1 MRRGRYYLGRVVK
14 TGDLDQ
20 ERLLSAIDD
29 APTVPIAGALWTITD
44 IVDGTD
50 RDKPFIFGRLSKY
63 SKQAQLTVVDPV
75 AHSQLEAT
83 AENLLIAASPF
94 VYLPDFS
101 GIAYL
106 HVWNGVQEDV
116 FRRRFAR
123 LIEEAYQRF
132 FVGCEI
138 DPVADYQAFSTK
150 LSALETISEIRAK
163 VHPPNPLFGDLW
175 KDLNDYIKQ
184 RNASEVVVAEK
195 SDQASGLA
203 TQIVKLIN
211 RLLEKTARQM
221 DEPAAITD
229 AALLMAAD
237 GYGSGKVIG
246 QKNDAQVVIRTSDTQ
261 KSFLHA
267 KDPEVEQLATIARE
281 KFEAISEERDMEH
294 G

>member
-20 ERLLSAIDD
+20 EKLLTAISD
-29 APTVPIAGALWTITD
+29 APTIPVSGSLWTITD
-44 IVDGTD
+44 VIDETD
-50 RDKPFIFGRLSKY
+50 RKKPFIFGRLSKY
-63 SKQAQLTVVDPV
+63 SEQGQLTVVDPV
-75 AHSQLEAT
+75 AHSQVEET

-94 VYLPDFS
+94 IYLPDFS

-106 HVWNGVQEDV
+106 HVWDGVQEDV

-138 DPVADYQAFSTK
+138 DPVADYQAFSSK
-150 LSALETISEIRAK
+150 LRALEMISEIRAK

-175 KDLNDYIKQ
+175 KDLNEYIKD
-184 RNASEVVVAEK
+184 RNASEVVVTEK
-195 SDQASGLA
+195 SDQDNGL
-203 TQIVKLIN
+203 TSQIVDLIN
-211 RLLEKTARQM
+211 RILEKTIREIE
-221 DEPAAITD
+221 EPAAITD

-246 QKNDAQVVIRTSDTQ
+246 KKGDEQVVIKTSDTQ
-261 KSFLHA
+261 KSFLHS
-267 KDPEVEQLATIARE
+267 KEPEVEQLATLVRQ
-281 KFEAISEERDMEH
+281 KFEAISKERDMEH

>member
-14 TGDLDQ
+14 TGELDQ
-20 ERLLSAIDD
+20 EKLLAAIVD
-29 APTVPIAGALWTITD
+29 APTVPVSGASWTITD
-44 IVDGTD
+44 VTDGTR
-50 RDKPFIFGRLSKY
+50 RDKPFVFGRLSKY
-63 SKQAQLTVVDPV
+63 AQQGQLTVVDPI
-75 AHSQLEAT
+75 AHSQVEAT

-123 LIEEAYQRF
+123 LIEEAYERF

-138 DPVADYQAFSTK
+138 DPVADYQAFATK
-150 LSALETISEIRAK
+150 LSALEKISEIRAK

-175 KDLNDYIKQ
+175 RDLNEYIKQ
-184 RNASEVVVAEK
+184 RNASEVLVAEK
-195 SDQASGLA
+195 SDQDSGLA
-203 TQIVKLIN
+203 SRIVELVNGI
-211 RLLEKTARQM
+211 LEKTTRQI
-221 DEPAAITD
+221 DKPAAITD

-237 GYGSGKVIG
+237 GYGSGQIVGLKG
-246 QKNDAQVVIRTSDTQ
+246 DEQVLIRTSDTQ

-267 KDPEVEQLATIARE
+267 KEPDVEQLATIVRQN
-281 KFEAISEERDMEH
+281 FEAISDERDMEH
-294 G
+294 D